1 MCTWYGAG
9 DHIEAACGV
18 VGHELLYVLRV
29 LYHI

>member
-1 MCTWYGAG
+1 MHTWYGAG
-9 DHIEAACGV
+9 DHIEAASGV